1 MDYVTFESSLLTERF
16 FVSTENMLLG
26 LPVFGEINGM
36 IYLLLI
42 LFIYIFYLRI
52 DGTSIST

>member
-26 LPVFGEINGM
+26 LPTEEEINGM
-36 IYLLLI
+36 IYLLLM
-42 LFIYIFYLRI
+42 LFIYIFWFRT